1 MVQELVYTSAEK
13 GLIAGTR
20 GFATVAMTEGLSL
33 QARQLLES
41 LSGYTHIYTGHNADY
56 VKNPIVWSHL
66 ISSQGDSILSR
77 VAAYDFDY
85 TGRTN
90 KLAHHWLFAG
100 ERQFPAC
107 GPAAV
112 MQSPN
117 VFATD
122 WHHQPM
128 TLKKDRLQLQSF
140 MNLPEPSAR
149 AVAWGATRVG
159 EKGAAALAQYFKNS
173 KNGTSSQ
180 PAYII
185 FDPEDQQTDLLALVS
200 EASAL
205 LDPVERWKVTF
216 STYFTAIPIGMRC
229 DWRFC
234 LREDPTFLRQRDRSI
249 WIDLASG
256 AINNASFEFSY
267 LANIATTGLRPVAA
281 GRNPNVGQ
289 PVVDILV
296 GGSTASTQGRSQLKL
311 KEVNKRSN
319 SPASLR
325 RNLNESVSKPEQQ
338 DHSLGVLKV
347 VALIVVSVLGVL
359 AFYKYDKKDA
369 SKKAAPTEENKT
381 MNPDLTKSVPDSIA
395 TQSANSVV
403 AKSVTDLITT
413 QSVTSVSIK
422 TGKSTLPEVAD
433 QVAVTKANDIPK
445 TEPQVKVE
453 NQTPP
458 PIKDSTEKEALP
470 VVYKY
475 EIIKKL
481 AADTVPDMV
490 HDKDIATEVWNY
502 SAVKVKDTA
511 SGKRSKVGGI
521 YQPKYQTTKGPVEAV
536 FKTDRGK
543 EDTLKSYNFILFEKK
558 GCLTKYLYVNEQGD
572 FIIPPPVVHYPETC
586 FKIPEFEDVPQGII
600 TAFNEKKYYRFQLYM
615 KDKLERFYPIY
626 SPDCKIIGAKV
637 SVGYIAELIGAI
649 KGKADQ
655 FRKVPECKEY
665 VDYLQ
670 NIDQKN
676 AELSGKKEE
685 LKSLE
690 NELNNEKAET
700 KGPKK
705 GSNSPEISPEKRKRL
720 EKEIARLKGKKE
732 PEGKKGEIEKIE
744 DQIEKLIAEE
754 PEKRKSLEKKIQVQL
769 TIQPQDLK

>member
-107 GPAAV
+107 GPAEV

-173 KNGTSSQ
+173 KNGTSCQ

-234 LREDPTFLRQRDRSI
+234 LREDPTFLRQRDRSM

-319 SPASLR
+319 SPASMR

-347 VALIVVSVLGVL
+347 VALIVVSVLGLL

-369 SKKAAPTEENKT
+369 SKKAATTEENKT
-381 MNPDLTKSVPDSIA
+381 INPDLTKSVPD
-395 TQSANSVV
+395 
-403 AKSVTDLITT
+403 LITN
-413 QSVTSVSIK
+413 QSENSVSIK
-422 TGKSTLPEVAD
+422 TGTSTLPEVAD
-433 QVAVTKANDIPK
+433 QVAVTKTNNISN
-445 TEPQVKVE
+445 TESQVKVE
-453 NQTPP
+453 KQTPP
-458 PIKDSTEKEALP
+458 PTIKDSTEKEVPP

-475 EIIKKL
+475 AIIKKL
-481 AADTVPDMV
+481 TADTVPDMV
-490 HDKDIATEVWNY
+490 DEKIAVKEVWHY
-502 SAVKVKDTA
+502 SAIKVKDNA
-511 SGKRSKVGGI
+511 SGKRSKVDGA
-521 YQPKYQTTKGPVEAV
+521 YRPKYQISKGPVEAI
-536 FKTDRGK
+536 FKTDRG
-543 EDTLKSYNFILFEKK
+543 EGDTLKSYNLILFDKE
-558 GCLTKYLYVNEQGD
+558 GCPTKYLYVNEQGD
-572 FIIPPPVVHYPETC
+572 FKINPPVVYYPETC
-586 FKIPEFEDVPQGII
+586 FKITEFEDVPQGIV
-600 TAFNEKKYYRFQLYM
+600 TAFNETKYYQFRLYIM
-615 KDKLERFYPIY
+615 DKMGRSHFIK
-626 SPDCKIIGAKV
+626 SPDCKIIGSKV
-637 SVGYIAELIGAI
+637 SAGYSEELIGAI
-649 KGKADQ
+649 KGEAEK
-655 FRKVPECKEY
+655 FRKVLDCKEY

-670 NIDQKN
+670 KIAKKKT
-676 AELSGKKEE
+676 ELSGKEEE
-685 LKSLE
+685 LKRFEKQLNDDGEAKNNGKKQESKSHKISKEKRESLE
-690 NELNNEKAET
+690 
-700 KGPKK
+700 KG
-705 GSNSPEISPEKRKRL
+705 
-720 EKEIARLKGKKE
+720 IARLKGEKDPK
-732 PEGKKGEIEKIE
+732 GKKGEIEEIKE
-744 DQIEKLIAEE
+744 QIEKLIAEE
-754 PEKRKSLEKKIQVQL
+754 PEQRKSLERKIQIQL
-769 TIQPQDLK
+769 TIQPPDLK